1 MKKLFT
7 LVAAI
12 AVTAFAASAYS
23 SLNFYTTEGGDTHA
37 TVVVAE
43 GLVVTIDGDNLI
55 VQPKEGGARSIALNT
70 LVGMEFSDNET
81 SDDETTKIESLFS
94 ETGILS
100 VYSLDG
106 LFKGD
111 FASLEEAAA
120 ALPVGLYVIET
131 HDGKSFKILL
141 GK

>member
-23 SLNFYTTEGGDTHA
+23 SLNFYTSEGGDTPD

-43 GLVVTIDGDNLI
+43 DLVITVKGSNLL
-55 VQPKEGGARSIALNT
+55 VQPKEGDPITLALAD
-70 LVGMEFSDNET
+70 LKGMEFSN
-81 SDDETTKIESLFS
+81 DETTKIESLFS

-120 ALPVGLYVIET
+120 ALPCGLYVIET